1 MKRII
6 LSVIMAT
13 FCAIAAYSETLVI
26 KMASIAP
33 ENSPWG
39 SAINRMAEEWSK
51 ISGGTIELKIYHN
64 GIAGGE
70 SDVIRKMRI
79 NQIQAGVFTSF
90 GLTEIVPEVLSLSI
104 PALIK
109 NEGELD
115 YVLSKIKPFLEKKM
129 DEKKFKMIAW
139 SRVGWIRFFSKKPVV
154 FPEDLKA
161 QKVAGNPDQ
170 QSLIQAF
177 KEMGYQQIPV
187 AIPDV
192 LSSLNSGMIDAMY
205 SSPIAVGG
213 FQWFGLAKYMCDLK
227 ISPFVGGI
235 VLSES
240 AWKKIPENLK
250 PALMKAVKKFEA
262 ELDKNVRNMED
273 EAIKTMQSYG
283 LIITHVTPEA
293 EAAWYKEFDTG
304 TQKILGKTF
313 SREMY
318 NQISGYIKE
327 YHARN
332 K

>member
-1 MKRII
+1 MKRTI
-6 LSVIMAT
+6 LAAAFALFFVT
-13 FCAIAAYSETLVI
+13 AAYSEKLVI

-39 SAINRMAEEWSK
+39 DAINKLAQEWGE

-90 GLTEIVPEVLSLSI
+90 GLTEIVPEVLSLSM
-104 PALIK
+104 PSLIK

-115 YVLSKIKPFLEKKM
+115 FVLSKIKPYLEDKM
-129 DEKKFKMIAW
+129 NTKKFKMIAW
-139 SRVGWIRFFSKKPVV
+139 SRVGWVRFFSKKPVLV
-154 FPEDLKA
+154 PNDLKT

-177 KEMGYQQIPV
+177 KEMGYSQVPV
-187 AIPDV
+187 STPDI
-192 LSSLNSGMIDAMY
+192 LSALNSGMIDAMY

-235 VLSES
+235 VLTEA
-240 AWKKIPENLK
+240 AWKKIPDNLK
-250 PALMKAVKKFEA
+250 PELMKAVKKLERD
-262 ELDKNVRNMED
+262 LDVNVRSMED
-273 EAIKTMQSYG
+273 EAIKIMQSYG
-283 LIITHVTPEA
+283 LIITHVTPEN
-293 EAAWYKEFDTG
+293 EQVWYKEFDEAN
-304 TQKILGKTF
+304 QKILGKAF
-313 SREMY
+313 SREMF
-318 NQISGYIKE
+318 NQINGYLKD
-327 YHARN
+327 YYS
-332 K
+332 KKK

>member
-1 MKRII
+1 MKRFVLLAVFALFFAMPALHAEKII
-6 LSVIMAT
+6 
-13 FCAIAAYSETLVI
+13 I

-39 SAINRMAEEWSK
+39 SAVSKLAEDWSK
-51 ISGGTIELKIYHN
+51 ISGGLIEIKVYHN

-70 SDVIRKMRI
+70 SDVIRKMRF

-115 YVLSKIKPFLEKKM
+115 YVLSKIKPELEKKM
-129 DEKKFKMIAW
+129 NQKKFKMIAW

-154 FPEDLKA
+154 FPADLKS

-177 KEMGYQQIPV
+177 KEMGYQQVPV

-192 LSSLNSGMIDAMY
+192 LSSLNSGLIEAMY

-235 VLSES
+235 IISEA
-240 AWKKIPENLK
+240 AWDKIPESMK
-250 PALMKAVKKFEA
+250 PALLKSVKKIESD
-262 ELDKNVRNMED
+262 LDRNVRSMED
-273 EAIKTMQSYG
+273 DAIATMKTYG
-283 LIITHVTPEA
+283 LIVTHVTPEA
-293 EAAWYKEFDTG
+293 EVVWNKEFEEAN
-304 TQKILGKTF
+304 QKILGKTF

-318 NQISGYIKE
+318 NEITGYLKE
-327 YHARN
+327 YHN
-332 K
+332 KK

>member
-1 MKRII
+1 MMI
-6 LSVIMAT
+6 
-13 FCAIAAYSETLVI
+13 CAAAVYSETLVI

-39 SAINRMAEEWSK
+39 SAINRLAEEWRK
-51 ISGGTIELKIYHN
+51 ISGGAIEIKIYHN
-64 GIAGGE
+64 GIAGAE

-104 PALIK
+104 PSLIK
-109 NEGELD
+109 TEGELD
-115 YVLSKIKPFLEKKM
+115 YVLTKIKPYLENKM
-129 DEKKFKMIAW
+129 NDKKFKMIAW
-139 SRVGWIRFFSKKPVV
+139 SRVGWIRFFSKKPVIL
-154 FPEDLKA
+154 PADLKS

-187 AIPDV
+187 AIPDI

-235 VLSES
+235 ILSES

-250 PALMKAVKKFEA
+250 PALMKSVKKIEA
-262 ELDKNVRNMED
+262 ELDNNVRSMED
-273 EAIKTMQSYG
+273 EAIKIMQSYG
-283 LIITHVTPEA
+283 LIITHVTPDDEA
-293 EAAWYKEFDTG
+293 VWYKEFDEAN
-304 TQKILGKTF
+304 QKILGKIF
-313 SREMY
+313 SRDMY
-318 NQISGYIKE
+318 NKINGYLKE
-327 YHARN
+327 YHS
-332 K
+332 KK